1 MATYRDTVTQ
11 DSSYD
16 FNIFGY
22 TDVNNYVDWS
32 TYIDFWHGWDE
43 TNQKIYTGTH
53 VDYTLALEFY
63 NKTKKYWV
71 AKKLH
76 TGYFRYGVTTRFTLS
91 GLPAGSYRIRGYYT
105 YGGKTHIN
113 RTSAFTV
120 KR

>member
-1 MATYRDTVTQ
+1 MATYRDAVSQ
-11 DSSYD
+11 DSSYS
-16 FNIFGY
+16 ISIMGY
-22 TDVNNYVDWS
+22 TDVDKYVDWS
-32 TYIDFWHGWDE
+32 TYIDFWHGWD
-43 TNQKIYTGTH
+43 NVSMDGTY

-76 TGYFRYGVTTRFTLS
+76 TGYFRHGVTTRFTLS

-113 RTSAFTV
+113 RTSAFV
-120 KR
+120 VER